1 MAGDM
6 ALVIGALL
14 EVQIN
19 RQEDPQ
25 ARIPAQDQL
34 VGDHL
39 LVALLNPEAGEAAAA
54 APDRNIG
61 LIEIDGGRRAPV
73 FLCTRRVLDSL

>member
-39 LVALLNPEAGEAAAA
+39 LVALLNPEAGEAAAV
-54 APDRNIG
+54 PDRNIG

-73 FLCTRRVLDSL
+73 FLCTRRVHD

>member
-39 LVALLNPEAGEAAAA
+39 LVALLNPEAGEAAAV
-54 APDRNIG
+54 PDRNIG

-73 FLCTRRVLDSL
+73 FLCTRRGLDSL